1 MTEWKIWY
9 TIDASSHRNKPRGS
23 VSHLCVSTGLS
34 ESFNLCFHVGQNVE
48 KRGYERLWKE
58 SDRRFPKISPADV
71 QLFVVCCLFP
81 MISSS
86 QFWILYSVPSLD
98 CCLSGAH
105 YSKEISVRL
114 QLVLWYYINDGLDP
128 FINSVRI
135 IPAFWFR
142 PSNGLLLQLS
152 LCAQEFSS
160 DVVWPCRRLREN

>member
-105 YSKEISVRL
+105 YSKVRL
-114 QLVLWYYINDGLDP
+114 QLVLWCYINDGLDP
-128 FINSVRI
+128 FIYKFSTDYSGILMKALKRI
-135 IPAFWFR
+135 TATVI
-142 PSNGLLLQLS
+142 
-152 LCAQEFSS
+152 
-160 DVVWPCRRLREN
+160 VVCRRIQLRRRMTT